1 MEDLDQQ
8 ENNKSSE
15 DKRPKKKKQKLQV
28 PIHRKQN
35 LTLQA
40 AAVYSNIGVN
50 RLTALMQKDDC
61 NFVLC
66 VGNKRLIKRRLFD
79 EYIENIRL
87 I

>member
-1 MEDLDQQ
+1 MDQL

-15 DKRPKKKKQKLQV
+15 DKQTKKKKPNLQV

-35 LTLQA
+35 LTLQEA
-40 AAVYSNIGVN
+40 AAYSNIGVN
-50 RLTALMQKDDC
+50 RLTALMQRDDC

-79 EYIENIRL
+79 ENIENIRL

>member
-1 MEDLDQQ
+1 MKKIVEDLDQA
-8 ENNKSSE
+8 ESN
-15 DKRPKKKKQKLQV
+15 DKRQKPKLQV

-35 LTLQA
+35 LTLQEA
-40 AAVYSNIGVN
+40 AAYSNIGIN

>member
-1 MEDLDQQ
+1 MKKIVEDLDQA
-8 ENNKSSE
+8 ESS
-15 DKRPKKKKQKLQV
+15 DKKEKQKPKLQV

-35 LTLQA
+35 LTLQEA
-40 AAVYSNIGVN
+40 AAYSNIGVN

>member
-1 MEDLDQQ
+1 MKKIVEDLDQA
-8 ENNKSSE
+8 ESN
-15 DKRPKKKKQKLQV
+15 DKKKKSKLQV

-35 LTLQA
+35 LTLQEA
-40 AAVYSNIGVN
+40 AAYSNIGVN

-66 VGNKRLIKRRLFD
+66 VGNKRLIKRKLFD

>member
-1 MEDLDQQ
+1 MDQL

-15 DKRPKKKKQKLQV
+15 DKQTKKKKSKIQV

-35 LTLQA
+35 LTLQE

-66 VGNKRLIKRRLFD
+66 VGNKRLIKRKLFD

>member
-1 MEDLDQQ
+1 MDQQ
-8 ENNKSSE
+8 ENNKGS
-15 DKRPKKKKQKLQV
+15 DNKQVKKQKPKLQV

-35 LTLQA
+35 LTLQE

-66 VGNKRLIKRRLFD
+66 VGNKRLIKRKLFD